1 VGTDRR
7 PVVWFEVEDLLRYFD
22 HFRTP
27 TGSQRVPFE
36 IFVEAQRLYARQ
48 GRVRFCRLSV
58 YTKRLMPVE
67 FDAIISAYVNPP
79 GANAPWKTVWAPAR
93 LLNEFSKMAPVIIR
107 NPRFFLR
114 LSKTAVRDFIDRT
127 AWPLRFEQLAQPGDI
142 VISLGAS
149 WGLPDYAK
157 HIAAAKARYGIRF
170 AFLIY
175 DMIPIENASLV
186 ERRHTLQFRKWL
198 QETASN
204 ADMILTISQYSRRV
218 LLDFAAA
225 AGWTVPRIEVVRL
238 GGGFSPRPMVGGRSK
253 IRLPRPYVLFV
264 STIEIRK
271 NHGLLVRLWRLLI
284 ARHGVDAVPIL
295 IFAGQIGWMVDD
307 LLADLAASGY
317 LGGKIEHRP
326 GLSDEDLAEAYR
338 GCLFT
343 IFPSLC
349 EGWGLPIAESL
360 AHGKFCVA
368 SNRTSIPEVG
378 GDLIDYFDPS
388 DDDDALAK
396 IERLLFEP
404 GYLTA
409 REARLRAEYRPRS
422 SIEQSLR
429 SAVPG
434 NDPAELRDAAIA
446 AMRAAVTGDQQ
457 QTSEARDR
465 AAEVISRAQNMSI
478 EDARKKVQQYEQQ
491 YRQAVDQAKQ
501 QATQAADTAAKAVSG
516 AALLGFITLLLGAIA
531 GWFGGRFGAVE
542 ATLPARRTTAR

>member
-1 VGTDRR
+1 LRSGLPVDVKSSRGLRLAGIDEPLKGDRYVGTDRR
-7 PVVWFEVEDLLRYFD
+7 PVVWFEVEDFLRYFD

-58 YTKRLMPVE
+58 YTKQLMPID
-67 FDAIISAYVNPP
+67 FDSVISAYLKPP

-93 LLNEFSKMAPVIIR
+93 LLDEFSKMGPVIIR
-107 NPRFFLR
+107 NPRFFLHIA
-114 LSKTAVRDFIDRT
+114 KTVVRDFVDMAVQPR
-127 AWPLRFEQLAQPGDI
+127 RFAAVARPGDI
-142 VISLGAS
+142 LISLGAS

-157 HIAAAKARYGIRF
+157 HIAAAKARYGLRF

-186 ERRHTLQFRKWL
+186 ERRHALQFRKWL

-204 ADMILTISQYSRRV
+204 ADAILTISQYSRQV

-225 AGWTVPRIEVVRL
+225 AGWTLPRVDVVRL
-238 GGGFSPRPMVGGRSK
+238 GGGVSPRPTADGRRK
-253 IRLPRPYVLFV
+253 ICPPGRNVLFV

-271 NHGLLVRLWRLLI
+271 NHRLLVRVWRRLI
-284 ARHGVDAVPIL
+284 SRHGAEAVPSL

-307 LLADLAASGY
+307 LLADLAASGH

-326 GLSDEDLAEAYR
+326 GLSDEELDEAYR
-338 GCLFT
+338 SCLFT
-343 IFPSLC
+343 VFPSLC

-404 GYLTA
+404 GYLAA
-409 REARLRAEYRPRS
+409 REARLLAEYRGRTWADCARS
-422 SIEQSLR
+422 LVR
-429 SAVPG
+429 
-434 NDPAELRDAAIA
+434 EL
-446 AMRAAVTGDQQ
+446 
-457 QTSEARDR
+457 
-465 AAEVISRAQNMSI
+465 NP
-478 EDARKKVQQYEQQ
+478 
-491 YRQAVDQAKQ
+491 
-501 QATQAADTAAKAVSG
+501 QATQAIVS
-516 AALLGFITLLLGAIA
+516 
-531 GWFGGRFGAVE
+531 
-542 ATLPARRTTAR
+542 PARDPHERLTSAEPARNP

>member
-1 VGTDRR
+1 LRLAGIDEPLKGNRCVGTDRR
-7 PVVWFEVEDLLRYFD
+7 PVVWFEVEDFLRYFD

-48 GRVRFCRLSV
+48 GQVRFCRLSV
-58 YTKRLMPVE
+58 YTKRLMPIDFE
-67 FDAIISAYVNPP
+67 SIISAYLKPP

-93 LLNEFSKMAPVIIR
+93 LLDEFSKMGSVIIR

-114 LSKTAVRDFIDRT
+114 IAKTAVRDFVDMIVQPR
-127 AWPLRFEQLAQPGDI
+127 RFAGVARPGDI
-142 VISLGAS
+142 LISLGAS

-157 HIAAAKARYGIRF
+157 HIAAAKARYGLRF

-204 ADMILTISQYSRRV
+204 ADVILTISQYSRQV

-225 AGWTVPRIEVVRL
+225 AGWTLPRVDVVRL
-238 GGGFSPRPMVGGRSK
+238 GGGLSPRPTADGRSK
-253 IRLPRPYVLFV
+253 ICLPGQNVLFV

-271 NHGLLVRLWRLLI
+271 NHRLLVRVWRRLI
-284 ARHGVDAVPIL
+284 ARHGTEAVPTL

-307 LLADLAASGY
+307 LLADLAASDH
-317 LGGKIEHRP
+317 LGGKIEHKP
-326 GLSDEDLAEAYR
+326 SLSDEELDEAYR
-338 GCLFT
+338 SCLFT
-343 IFPSLC
+343 VFPSLC

-404 GYLTA
+404 GYLAA
-409 REARLRAEYRPRS
+409 REARLLAEYR
-422 SIEQSLR
+422 
-429 SAVPG
+429 
-434 NDPAELRDAAIA
+434 
-446 AMRAAVTGDQQ
+446 
-457 QTSEARDR
+457 
-465 AAEVISRAQNMSI
+465 
-478 EDARKKVQQYEQQ
+478 
-491 YRQAVDQAKQ
+491 
-501 QATQAADTAAKAVSG
+501 
-516 AALLGFITLLLGAIA
+516 
-531 GWFGGRFGAVE
+531 
-542 ATLPARRTTAR
+542 RRTWADCARSLVRELNP